1 MNPSCTETGGRTARS
16 QRCSQQRSDF
26 LSLSKVGSGC
36 HQTSFFLTFA
46 AVSSLLQDWYTSA
59 RNKQQVLWQQLSL
72 LCHRRLW
79 KLLLAM
85 AGKFVSFC
93 LLFSPCQLV
102 CCFCCACH
110 PSGIWILSSRVYTK
124 KIHYPKEHPLD
135 SKWVHFLGHVW
146 ACLGDIW
153 RMQLSMMMRA
163 GPASPGLVT
172 FVLKVS

>member
-93 LLFSPCQLV
+93 LLFSRCQLV
-102 CCFCCACH
+102 CCFCRVCH
-110 PSGIWILSSRVYTK
+110 PSGLWILSSRIYTNK
-124 KIHYPKEHPLD
+124 TPHAQGVPSEL
-135 SKWVHFLGHVW
+135 SAGLFLGHMCG
-146 ACLGDIW
+146 CLGDLRHQGW
-153 RMQLSMMMRA
+153 
-163 GPASPGLVT
+163 
-172 FVLKVS
+172 